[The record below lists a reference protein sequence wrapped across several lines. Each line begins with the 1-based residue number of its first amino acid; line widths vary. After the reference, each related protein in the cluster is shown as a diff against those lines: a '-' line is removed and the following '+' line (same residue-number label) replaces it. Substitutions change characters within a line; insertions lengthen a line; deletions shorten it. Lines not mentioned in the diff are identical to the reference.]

1 MIARRGAQAMRC
13 AHGPHARPH
22 LSARLFVKVSGV
34 FIKWNRKFQTLEYFD
49 NLETSDRSEYSD
61 NIFVETFVHFFT
73 FWEKVNSL
81 FHWFWKYI
89 HILVCRY
96 LFSWMWS
103 RNVFILNI
111 YRNITYIR
119 CMYDAPIQL
128 FFIFK
133 NDRICYLSDLF
144 QSEFLVKDEIWK

>member
-1 MIARRGAQAMRC
+1 MIARPVVWAMRRARGA
-13 AHGPHARPH
+13 HARPN
-22 LSARLFVKVSGV
+22 LSARVTSLSKSLRSIHILITWKILTGQNILMIFLLKRLFIFSHSGK
-34 FIKWNRKFQTLEYFD
+34 KWTLF
-49 NLETSDRSEYSD
+49 
-61 NIFVETFVHFFT
+61 
-73 FWEKVNSL
+73 
-81 FHWFWKYI
+81 FHWFWRYI

-119 CMYDAPIQL
+119 CMYDAPIQF

-133 NDRICYLSDLF
+133 NDRICYLSALF
-144 QSEFLVKDEIWK
+144 QSEFLMKDMIWK